1 MRVQNECIEVSR
13 FRKQQVTELEKHIN
27 LKRSSKIKS
36 YNLSS
41 SQALKQCPGAGQ
53 ENIMVLAGCSA
64 SGVTLDPL
72 ILYKGKQIQENW

>member
-1 MRVQNECIEVSR
+1 MQR
-13 FRKQQVTELEKHIN
+13 
-27 LKRSSKIKS
+27 
-36 YNLSS
+36 
-41 SQALKQCPGAGQ
+41 PGAGQ